1 MVKLSRGR
9 CRLRYLLAKAKI
21 TQAELARRT
30 GYSKQQISN
39 WVNNRELMSF
49 EAAATVSYVL
59 KCQIEELYE
68 LVINH

>member
-9 CRLRYLLAKAKI
+9 CRLRYLLAKSKM
-21 TQAELARRT
+21 TQVELVRRT

-49 EAAATVSYVL
+49 EAAATIAYVL
-59 KCQIEELYE
+59 RCHIEDLYE
-68 LVINH
+68 LVIHH